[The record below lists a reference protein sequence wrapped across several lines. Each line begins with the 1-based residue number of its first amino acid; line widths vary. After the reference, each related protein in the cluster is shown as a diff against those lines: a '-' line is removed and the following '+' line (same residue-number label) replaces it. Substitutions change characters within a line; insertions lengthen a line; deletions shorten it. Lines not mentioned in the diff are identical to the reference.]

1 MNYGTVNGKGVTG
14 VAFSASGRYLFAAYD
29 DTVCQVWDTLKGET
43 AGELRG
49 HAQRISCL
57 GVASDGCALATGSW
71 DGTLRVILFPLFSFF
86 SSLLTPLFSLRFG
99 LKLVHFKNVLYYTFK
114 IYVAIK
120 CRRTCNKKSQR
131 SIKILFYFKKKLV
144 SKLLHNINF
153 LFLSWW
159 FLTRILVNYW
169 YLFLLFS
176 FLFHLWLVN
185 TFLQCVFTW

>member
-71 DGTLRVILFPLFSFF
+71 DGTLRVILFPLFFF
-86 SSLLTPLFSLRFG
+86 FFFVTHSLSLLGLGLNLFILKMFYIIRLRFMLRLSVDVLVIKS
-99 LKLVHFKNVLYYTFK
+99 LKD
-114 IYVAIK
+114 
-120 CRRTCNKKSQR
+120 Q
-131 SIKILFYFKKKLV
+131 
-144 SKLLHNINF
+144 
-153 LFLSWW
+153 
-159 FLTRILVNYW
+159 
-169 YLFLLFS
+169 
-176 FLFHLWLVN
+176 
-185 TFLQCVFTW
+185 